1 MRFTTNFAGVNE
13 TLATQKKIVF
23 WRGHRVGDVVD
34 GGRVGQDLPQGV
46 VLHVLGQ
53 LHEDGVAVGIL
64 DGEQLL
70 KVDTEF

>member
-1 MRFTTNFAGVNE
+1 M
-13 TLATQKKIVF
+13 
-23 WRGHRVGDVVD
+23 GDVVD
-34 GGRVGQDLPQGV
+34 GGRVGEDLPQGV

>member
-1 MRFTTNFAGVNE
+1 M
-13 TLATQKKIVF
+13 
-23 WRGHRVGDVVD
+23 GDVVD
-34 GGRVGQDLPQGV
+34 GGRVGEDLPQSV

-70 KVDTEF
+70 KVDAKF